1 MYGTGG
7 LFVRCG
13 SALVLVLLLI
23 LVLVLILLGIA
34 VLTGVLILILV
45 VVLVLI
51 LVLILVLV
59 LVLVHDGHLLLY
71 LRYRDS
77 LAGTGGIMHK
87 SGKKSQSAAAGLS
100 RNRESGIMRIE
111 IFAEEGTVMRTL
123 AAISLSFAA
132 AVFAAVLLP

>member
-7 LFVRCG
+7 LFVRCE

-23 LVLVLILLGIA
+23 LVLVLLGIA

-45 VVLVLI
+45 VVLVL
-51 LVLILVLV
+51 VLILV

-77 LAGTGGIMHK
+77 VTGIGENMHGSAQKNANGGAGVVPEGGIWYN
-87 SGKKSQSAAAGLS
+87 AG
-100 RNRESGIMRIE
+100 I
-111 IFAEEGTVMRTL
+111 IF
-123 AAISLSFAA
+123 
-132 AVFAAVLLP
+132 